1 MHVFDQAYADPP
13 AALATLQAPGVKAR
27 AKGN

>member
-13 AALATLQAPGVKAR
+13 EAPATLQAPGVKAR
-27 AKGN
+27 PKGN